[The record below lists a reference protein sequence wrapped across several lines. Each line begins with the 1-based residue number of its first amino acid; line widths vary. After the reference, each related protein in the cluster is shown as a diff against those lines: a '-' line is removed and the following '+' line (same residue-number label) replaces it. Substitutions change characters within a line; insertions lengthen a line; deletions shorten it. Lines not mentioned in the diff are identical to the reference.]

1 MGVRNVPYLR
11 TPKWAKHVLSM
22 VYSLVYLI
30 IGMCGVAVMMPPNPH
45 VLPLLIVGIMILS
58 SILAIYAVLNHS
70 PHWEW
75 AAIWFILGGVIAYVV
90 IDWSDVIHEVVVGG
104 PMLNNLLLEAGV
116 ATVAA
121 LFLLARAVLLTVA
134 AQENRDLLTRKR

>member
-1 MGVRNVPYLR
+1 MPYLR
-11 TPKWAKHVLSM
+11 TPVWAKHVLS
-22 VYSLVYLI
+22 VIYSLVYLI
-30 IGMCGVAVMMPPNPH
+30 IGLCGIAILFPPNPH

-58 SILAIYAVLNHS
+58 SILAIYAVINRS

-90 IDWSDVIHEVVVGG
+90 IDWSDVVHEVVVGG
-104 PMLNNLLLEAGV
+104 PMLNNLLLEAAI

-121 LFLLARAVLLTVA
+121 LFLFARAVLLTVTV
-134 AQENRDLLTRKR
+134 QENRDLLTRKQ